1 MKKILLVE
9 DDPFLSLLLKNR
21 LSKEGYEVT
30 HAHDGEEALDLL
42 GMNTFDLILL
52 DIILPKKNGF
62 ETLEAIRQSPI
73 FSSARVIILSNL
85 GQESDLSR
93 GKSLGVLDYWI
104 KAENPIDTLMAKIR
118 AALSIQ

>member
-21 LSKEGYEVT
+21 LAKESYEVM
-30 HAHDGEEALDLL
+30 HAHDGEEALELL
-42 GMNTFDLILL
+42 GMNSFDLILL

-73 FSSARVIILSNL
+73 FSSVRVIILSNL
-85 GQESDLSR
+85 GQESDLAR
-93 GKSLGVLDYWI
+93 GKSLGIIDYWI
-104 KAENPIDTLMAKIR
+104 KTENSIDTLMAKIR
-118 AALSIQ
+118 NILL